1 MKESNQEIV
10 KNLFPERLRN
20 LRTERGISQA
30 DMAGAIN
37 ISRVSLSYYE
47 NGERT
52 PDIGIL
58 SKIAKYFDVSYD
70 YLLGES
76 SCKNRENI
84 DIERVTGLKEK
95 AIEAIKENFTVIP
108 KKEALN
114 FLLQDIEFIE
124 DLCSYLFS
132 SSYED
137 MKSIA
142 GDIPVH
148 NLKEYGMY
156 ALACSIEKLTEI
168 RRNFSEYIKSD
179 TKLYKAY
186 LSSLV
191 IMYLDEIKIFKA
203 NGTAK
208 FSMMND
214 RAEDLLNNIKE
225 FCPQLIEA
233 VELNGVEFDEA
244 VRKFEKD
251 CQKWGKLFETI
262 ENIKKKKEAAPDGQR
277 DETK

>member
-1 MKESNQEIV
+1 MKESNQEIA

-95 AIEAIKENFTVIP
+95 TIETIKRFQNKIP
-108 KKEALN
+108 YRESLN
-114 FLLQDIEFIE
+114 YFLQDAELLE
-124 DLCSYLFS
+124 HLCLYLFS
-132 SSYED
+132 GSY
-137 MKSIA
+137 SALIA
-142 GDIPVH
+142 RYGSNYGSMH
-148 NLKEYGMY
+148 NVDLYGKY
-156 ALACSIEKLTEI
+156 SLARSIERIPQLMHAFDDFMK
-168 RRNFSEYIKSD
+168 KD
-179 TKLYKAY
+179 PKLYNEY
-186 LSSLV
+186 LECLRQMSLKNT
-191 IMYLDEIKIFKA
+191 EPPK
-203 NGTAK
+203 
-208 FSMMND
+208 
-214 RAEDLLNNIKE
+214 RE
-225 FCPQLIEA
+225 
-233 VELNGVEFDEA
+233 
-244 VRKFEKD
+244 
-251 CQKWGKLFETI
+251 
-262 ENIKKKKEAAPDGQR
+262 EAAPDGQR

>member
-1 MKESNQEIV
+1 MIYSKKFNEVLFELMLENKTTQKE
-10 KNLFPERLRN
+10 LADHL
-20 LRTERGISQA
+20 GITRQAVSQYA
-30 DMAGAIN
+30 VGKT
-37 ISRVSLSYYE
+37 
-47 NGERT
+47 T
-52 PDIGIL
+52 PDINTFK
-58 SKIAKYFDVSYD
+58 KIAKYFDVSYD

-262 ENIKKKKEAAPDGQR
+262 ENIKKKKEAAPDGN
-277 DETK
+277 D